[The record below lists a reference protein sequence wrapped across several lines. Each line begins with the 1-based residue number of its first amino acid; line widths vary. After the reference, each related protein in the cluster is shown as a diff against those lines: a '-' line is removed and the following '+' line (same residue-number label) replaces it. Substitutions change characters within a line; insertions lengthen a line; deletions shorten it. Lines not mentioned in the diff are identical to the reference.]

1 MMREISSRTVYEVK
15 LRETAVWHL
24 SVYHPTDETVRNEPL
39 LSNVSLLFVCC
50 CHQEEKKRIES
61 HSLARHQKKK
71 NKTKLKDTNSLSE
84 GSLRIV
90 NERAQFSGGKKRRDN
105 LCHAKVAA
113 STENDNDYNSIRV
126 YLRREKLYQF
136 LISNGAVQRNAFLS
150 QCWNWYRF
158 LQQTEKLLNCQLTM
172 SWRNRCNRSSIVET

>member
-1 MMREISSRTVYEVK
+1 MKWNYVK
-15 LRETAVWHL
+15 LQSDIWVCITQRMRLYEM
-24 SVYHPTDETVRNEPL
+24 SRCYPTCRCSLCVVAIRKKKKE
-39 LSNVSLLFVCC
+39 SN
-50 CHQEEKKRIES
+50 HIPWQDI
-61 HSLARHQKKK
+61 KKK
-71 NKTKLKDTNSLSE
+71 NKKKLTDTNSLSE

-90 NERAQFSGGKKRRDN
+90 NERAQFSGGKKIRDN

-158 LQQTEKLLNCQLTM
+158 FTADRKAVKLSTYH
-172 SWRNRCNRSSIVET
+172 VVT

>member
-1 MMREISSRTVYEVK
+1 MDVIKTMRVDDERNLITYRIWS
-15 LRETAVWHL
+15 ETTWNCSLTFECVSPNGWDCTKWAVAIQRVVAL
-24 SVYHPTDETVRNEPL
+24 CVL
-39 LSNVSLLFVCC
+39 LPSGR
-50 CHQEEKKRIES
+50 KKKNRITFLGKTS
-61 HSLARHQKKK
+61 KKK

-126 YLRREKLYQF
+126 LCIPEEGKTLS
-136 LISNGAVQRNAFLS
+136 ISYF
-150 QCWNWYRF
+150 
-158 LQQTEKLLNCQLTM
+158 
-172 SWRNRCNRSSIVET
+172 